1 MNDKKS
7 EALLKGDAQ
16 RGGYAL
22 TKETK
27 PGSGKPQTLAPRD
40 DEALKRIRKTYQRS
54 VVALAIFFTLQAPV
68 FASDPVMVD
77 LLKKGAEAERLK
89 EKMKHFGIKEK
100 PGFKVIGVSE
110 PYYLIDGVQ
119 VRCDQVE
126 MKCANG
132 KCVLVPKA
140 SK

>member
-1 MNDKKS
+1 MIRILTLT
-7 EALLKGDAQ
+7 LLAS
-16 RGGYAL
+16 L
-22 TKETK
+22 ST
-27 PGSGKPQTLAPRD
+27 
-40 DEALKRIRKTYQRS
+40 
-54 VVALAIFFTLQAPV
+54 

-77 LLKKGAEAERLK
+77 LLKKGAEQERLEAK
-89 EKMKHFGIKEK
+89 KRQYGIKEK
-100 PGFKVIGVSE
+100 AGFRVIGVSE

-119 VRCDQVE
+119 VRCDNVE